1 VERRDRGGAKVRRW
15 KSAALAAPERPVRLL
30 AIAAGGSLGTLGRY
44 GLQRA
49 LAPPP
54 LGFPWP
60 TLLANVLGS
69 LLLGLIVT
77 MVVERWPPTR
87 FVRPF
92 AAIGFCG
99 GFTTFS
105 TMVVEATQL
114 GRHGHVGPAAVYLI
128 ATLGAGLAA
137 AALGIGLAR
146 RGLPVTGRRPIPDP
160 DDVGQLGAEPGP
172 YLGRGTEQEPDL
184 RRDGGPR

>member
-1 VERRDRGGAKVRRW
+1 MVQRRRSV
-15 KSAALAAPERPVRLL
+15 AAVVPEAPARIL
-30 AIAAGGSLGTLGRY
+30 AIATGGSLGTLARY
-44 GLQRA
+44 GLERG
-49 LAPPP
+49 LAPPA

-77 MVVERWPPTR
+77 VVVERWPPTR
-87 FVRPF
+87 FARPL

-105 TMVVEATQL
+105 TLVVETSQL
-114 GRHGHVGPAAVYLI
+114 GRHGRAGLGALYLG
-128 ATLGAGLAA
+128 ASLGAGLAA

-146 RGLPVTGRRPIPDP
+146 RGLHPGARRPIPDP
-160 DDVGQLGAEPGP
+160 DDVGTLTERPDRPARPGSGPGP
-172 YLGRGTEQEPDL
+172 S
-184 RRDGGPR
+184 

>member
-1 VERRDRGGAKVRRW
+1 MANRRAAGAAG
-15 KSAALAAPERPVRLL
+15 AASTAERPIRLL
-30 AIAAGGSLGTLGRY
+30 AIAAGGSLGTVARY
-44 GLQRA
+44 GLERA
-49 LAPPP
+49 LAPPA

-60 TLLANVLGS
+60 TLLANVFGS

-77 MVVERWPPTR
+77 LVVERWPPTR

-105 TMVVEATQL
+105 TLVVETTQL
-114 GRHGHVGPAAVYLI
+114 GRHGRVGLGLLYLG

-146 RGLPVTGRRPIPDP
+146 RGRPVGERRPIPDP
-160 DDVGQLGAEPGP
+160 DDLGP
-172 YLGRGTEQEPDL
+172 LGDPA
-184 RRDGGPR
+184 GGPPGTRPGAGRPA